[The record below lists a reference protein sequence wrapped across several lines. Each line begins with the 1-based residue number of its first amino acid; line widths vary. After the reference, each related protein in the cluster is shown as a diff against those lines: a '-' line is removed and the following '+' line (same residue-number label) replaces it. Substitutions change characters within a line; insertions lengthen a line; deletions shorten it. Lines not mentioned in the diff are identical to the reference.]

1 MRKEHRSFFMNPYD
15 YNMPHTYTG
24 MQPGFRQSQPIQPL
38 SQPQVFTSFVKSAE
52 QLNTI
57 NPMPN
62 TLYVGINTD
71 AQQIFVK
78 RMNND
83 GITELKTYT
92 LAGEQKKKSELQLI
106 LDELHGIK
114 KHLKIGRQNE
124 SNGNS

>member
-1 MRKEHRSFFMNPYD
+1 MNPYD